1 MASAPFDWS
10 PVEKGLVSSCE
21 GGRDLQLPSSA
32 LISPCPT
39 QSWGQ
44 EDRLCV

>member
-10 PVEKGLVSSCE
+10 PVEKMLVGSSE
-21 GGRDLQLPSSA
+21 GGRDSQLPSLA

>member
-10 PVEKGLVSSCE
+10 PVGKTLVESYEVDGNS
-21 GGRDLQLPSSA
+21 QLPSSA
-32 LISPCPT
+32 LIRPT

-44 EDRLCV
+44 EDRLSI